1 MCLYVRKLLER
12 ESSLVRLRAPV
23 KIIGK
28 VHGRIADL
36 ARIFEE
42 FGTPNENTC
51 NGDIEKFDYIFLGN
65 YVDFS
70 MNGLE
75 VVCLL
80 FSLKL

>member
-1 MCLYVRKLLER
+1 M
-12 ESSLVRLRAPV
+12 RAPA
-23 KIIGK
+23 KIFGK
-28 VHGRIADL
+28 IHGRIADL

-42 FGTPNENTC
+42 YGTPNENTS
-51 NGDIEKFDYIFLGN
+51 NGDIEKFDYVFLGN

-70 MNGLE
+70 MNSLE